1 MTIMTRNQNCEREGK
16 QSLGLGDNEHEM
28 RREMNGNGT
37 A

>member
-1 MTIMTRNQNCEREGK
+1 MTTMTMNQNGEKEGK

-28 RREMNGNGT
+28 RREMSGSGT